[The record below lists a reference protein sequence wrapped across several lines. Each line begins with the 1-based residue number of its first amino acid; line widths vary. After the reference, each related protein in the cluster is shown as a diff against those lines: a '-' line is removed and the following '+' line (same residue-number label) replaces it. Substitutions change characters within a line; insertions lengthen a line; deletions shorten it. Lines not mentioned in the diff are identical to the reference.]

1 MFYCSIAQTILIVR
15 YIIVRYAHLLSLLVL
30 FCQFISSRRIELLMI
45 KNCLGTLL
53 FKMWTFKIWGMKMI
67 YHEVNSIQELSLM
80 TLILLADMKKVMHYL
95 STLREKSDGYETCWL
110 IKSLCHLNDDHW
122 RTLLC
127 VIRVHRT
134 HLAYINCIREI
145 AVAIMG
151 QNISLK
157 TLSLSRI
164 TGKGMKA
171 WLCVYV
177 TS

>member
-1 MFYCSIAQTILIVR
+1 MHKPFWLYM

-30 FCQFISSRRIELLMI
+30 FCQFISSRRIEVLMI
-45 KNCLGTLL
+45 KSCLGTLL
-53 FKMWTFKIWGMKMI
+53 FKTWTFKIWGMKMI
-67 YHEVNSIQELSLM
+67 FCLRAEFDDFNFVSRHEKGHALSKYFEG
-80 TLILLADMKKVMHYL
+80 KKWWL
-95 STLREKSDGYETCWL
+95 WNLL
-110 IKSLCHLNDDHW
+110 IKSLCHLNDNHW